1 MFRFYHYKNT
11 LYLNTMFVFRDF
23 FAFIAQYLSLE
34 ATYYLFFM
42 SKIVLFG
49 KLFLFRLSLQKTCGK

>member
-34 ATYYLFFM
+34 ATYYLFFHEQNCFIWE
-42 SKIVLFG
+42 IVPF
-49 KLFLFRLSLQKTCGK
+49 